1 MMPNLSSHRRF
12 VSLELPVLNTLD
24 FGLLIAQGV
33 FSMAV
38 ALLSP
43 AISSVNK
50 ID

>member
-1 MMPNLSSHRRF
+1 M
-12 VSLELPVLNTLD
+12 ELPVLNTLD

-38 ALLSP
+38 ALLST

-50 ID
+50 MD